1 MAASGA
7 DRLTRH
13 LVVAFGRE
21 WAPMPEITRR
31 RLLATAGTAA
41 AAAFVVILMQE
52 NRSFDHYFGTLPGVR
67 GFADPAALTL
77 STGKSVFYQPD
88 PDNPDGYLLPFH
100 LNTQTT
106 SAQAIPSTRHA
117 WTVQHSA
124 WDSGKMDNWL
134 PAHLAADGKNGS
146 VLATASLHTVAT
158 VPVGRLPG
166 SVAVTPD
173 GSQVWVGNNLTGNIS
188 VINPASDT
196 VSATISGGSGTA
208 TLLAAPLGIAFTKAG

>member
-1 MAASGA
+1 MALSGA

-21 WAPMPEITRR
+21 CAPMPEITRR

-41 AAAFVVILMQE
+41 AAAFAAEFLPVNGRRALAAGPPTRTGSLRDIKHVVILMQE

-100 LNTQTT
+100 LNTLTT
-106 SAQAIPSTRHA
+106 SAQAIPSTSHA

-158 VPVGRLPG
+158 
-166 SVAVTPD
+166 
-173 GSQVWVGNNLTGNIS
+173 
-188 VINPASDT
+188 
-196 VSATISGGSGTA
+196 
-208 TLLAAPLGIAFTKAG
+208 